1 MTPTNLPVQPATP
14 ATPATPGAAATPGTV
29 ATEQAQT
36 TDFLMMLG
44 QLVAASVQR
53 SGAGLTPTGKVPPMI
68 LDGKKQDEIDPAE
81 LVAMFSMGLPQQQP
95 VINIDVPVDVPVEQA
110 LQSLPGI
117 GVGSDALT
125 GPLQGILQE
134 AAKEA
139 TEGKL
144 AADVAQILD
153 ATQTPD
159 SLQGPTAPFQ
169 LQPQQIQGQQAAP
182 HTQSAVTH
190 TVHSPVG
197 SAAWAD
203 EVGTRVVMMTE
214 SGNHTASLKL
224 SPEHLG
230 PLEIN
235 ITVRDDKASV
245 WFGAAHADTRAA
257 IETALP
263 RLREMFESQGLSLAD
278 AGVFREPPREQ
289 PAVKNDSMSAGQ
301 SDVAEE
307 VTSVNVRARLGLV
320 DAYA

>member
-14 ATPATPGAAATPGTV
+14 ATPPSGSTATAA
-29 ATEQAQT
+29 EQTQ
-36 TDFLMMLG
+36 TDFLLMLG

-53 SGAGLTPTGKVPPMI
+53 SNTAVASGTKMPVMI
-68 LDGKKQDEIDPAE
+68 LDEAAKKDDIDPE
-81 LVAMFSMGLPQQQP
+81 QLLAMFSMALPPTQP
-95 VINIDVPVDVPVEQA
+95 MQLPVGGDGAVEQA
-110 LQSLPGI
+110 LQALSGA
-117 GVGSDALT
+117 GGSKGGDAA
-125 GPLQGILQE
+125 LQGILQAVARQIGE
-134 AAKEA
+134 A
-139 TEGKL
+139 KL
-144 AADVAQILD
+144 TGDVAVD
-153 ATQTPD
+153 ATQSADGQLDP
-159 SLQGPTAPFQ
+159 SQQVSTAPFQ
-169 LQPQQIQGQQAAP
+169 LQQPQTQAATHV
-182 HTQSAVTH
+182 HTAMTRP
-190 TVHSPVG
+190 VHQPVG

-203 EVGTRVVMMTE
+203 EIGTRVVMMTE

-289 PAVKNDSMSAGQ
+289 AAVKNSLTSTGQ
-301 SDVAEE
+301 GEATDE
-307 VTSVNVRARLGLV
+307 VTTVSSHSRLGLV

>member
-14 ATPATPGAAATPGTV
+14 ATPTQGSVAT

-36 TDFLMMLG
+36 TDFLAMLG

-53 SGAGLTPTGKVPPMI
+53 TGTVVAPTSKVPAMF
-68 LDGKKQDEIDPAE
+68 LDSDAKKDEVDPE
-81 LVAMFSMGLPQQQP
+81 QLLAMFSMAVPPQVHP
-95 VINIDVPVDVPVEQA
+95 INIEVPVGQA
-110 LQSLPGI
+110 LQALS
-117 GVGSDALT
+117 GVSIPADAAEGSV
-125 GPLQGILQE
+125 QNILQE
-134 AAKEA
+134 VAKQI
-139 TEGKL
+139 TDSKL
-144 AADVAQILD
+144 FADVAID
-153 ATQTPD
+153 AQGTTTTEAPD
-159 SLQGPTAPFQ
+159 APQVPTLPVQ
-169 LQPQQIQGQQAAP
+169 LQPHQ
-182 HTQSAVTH
+182 VTGN
-190 TVHSPVG
+190 VHDPVSRPIHAPVG
-197 SAAWAD
+197 TPAWAD
-203 EVGTRVVMMTE
+203 EIGARVVMMSE

-263 RLREMFESQGLSLAD
+263 RLREMFASQGLSLAD

-289 PAVKNDSMSAGQ
+289 QVVRNTTTSAGQ
-301 SDVAEE
+301 GETTEE
-307 VTSVNVRARLGLV
+307 VATVSARARVGLV